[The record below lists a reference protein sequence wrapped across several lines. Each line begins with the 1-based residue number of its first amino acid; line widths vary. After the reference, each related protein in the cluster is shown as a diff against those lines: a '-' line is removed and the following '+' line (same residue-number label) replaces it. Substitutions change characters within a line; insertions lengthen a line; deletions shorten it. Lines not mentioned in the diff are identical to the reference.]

1 MKRGEFIVPK
11 GVSYAIV
18 TLLACL
24 LVSGVALPVASADA
38 RGKAKLSIRVV
49 GLPKGERGSF
59 TLIGP
64 RQSARSK
71 RRLRRHLTRR
81 GSTSIRGLRPGLY
94 RVKVSRVRLRNSRK
108 GVRRGAV
115 AYPVR
120 RKLRVRLGA
129 RRGAKLDI
137 RYGTIVNP
145 GVRSVSKRIEK
156 VLGPKASPRAVVLSG
171 RSQVRR
177 GSILSARP
185 SAALPRGLLAR
196 VTSVRRSRRSL
207 VARLR
212 PASIYEV
219 APNMSFDIPLSKVGG
234 AGASALKCGPEAKPY
249 VKFSDLRMHGGW
261 TTTRVLFAD
270 VTTGAEAQLTFRAGV
285 GVRVA
290 AAAPIGCRLSLP
302 AFALQGMA
310 GPIPVYGGIRPGAHF
325 EIGAGGEIY
334 SEGSTDITMGA
345 RIGAV
350 PPTAS
355 PIVSFGSPRFT
366 VGVETFVGV
375 QAGLNLDVEVGI
387 GAANAA
393 NLHLALANSLDFSA
407 TPGRCSWDLNLGA
420 FKGGGKLG
428 PFDVV
433 TPSSPPLFHHNLW
446 EQPCGEPPPP
456 PSPPSPPPLSLPF
469 ARATMSWATDS
480 DVDLYAW
487 DQEGNVA
494 YYADQFAISDAELV
508 YDVIPSAGETEHEPE
523 IFQETADP
531 GRTYTFGICDY
542 SDGGEGADVRLEVS
556 DPSGGT
562 RSFDR
567 VLEYSGDSA
576 VITTSPEG
584 AGYEPPPGWCNYSGA
599 YEEEEYEE
607 EYEEE

>member
-1 MKRGEFIVPK
+1 MRSN
-11 GVSYAIV
+11 VSYAIV
-18 TLLACL
+18 AL
-24 LVSGVALPVASADA
+24 LVCLSVGSPALPVASADA
-38 RGKAKLSIRVV
+38 KGKAKLSIRVA

-59 TLIGP
+59 TVIGP
-64 RQSARSK
+64 RQSSRSK
-71 RRLRRHLTRR
+71 QRLRRHLTRR
-81 GSTSIRGLRPGLY
+81 GTTSIRGLRPGVY
-94 RVKVSRVRLRNSRK
+94 KVKVSRVRLRRSNK
-108 GVRRGAV
+108 GVKRGAV
-115 AYPVR
+115 AYPVK
-120 RKLRVRLGA
+120 RKLRVRLRV
-129 RRGAKLDI
+129 RRRAKLDV

-145 GVRSVSKRIEK
+145 GVRSVSERIKK
-156 VLGPKASPRAVVLSG
+156 VLGPKASPRAVVLRG
-171 RSQVRR
+171 RSGVRR

-185 SAALPRGLLAR
+185 SAVLPRGLLAR
-196 VTSVRRSRRSL
+196 VIAVKRRRGSL
-207 VARLR
+207 TVRLR

-219 APNMSFDIPLSKVGG
+219 VPNMSFDIPLDKVGG
-234 AGASALKCGPEAKPY
+234 ARTSALKCGPEAKPY
-249 VKFSDLRMHGGW
+249 VKFSDLRMSGGW

-270 VTTGAEAQLTFRAGV
+270 VATGAEAQLTFRAGV

-325 EIGAGGEIY
+325 TVGAAGQIY

-366 VGVETFVGV
+366 VGVGSFVGV
-375 QAGLNLDVEVGI
+375 QAGLTLDAEVGI

-456 PSPPSPPPLSLPF
+456 PPPPLPLPF
-469 ARATMSWATDS
+469 VRATMSWATDS
-480 DVDLYAW
+480 DIDLYVW
-487 DQEGNVA
+487 DQEGNVT
-494 YYADQFAISDAELV
+494 YYADQFAIADAELID
-508 YDVIPSAGETEHEPE
+508 DVIPAEGETEHDPE

-531 GRTYTFGICDY
+531 GRTYTLGICNY
-542 SDGGEGADVRLEVS
+542 SDGGEGADVRLEVN
-556 DPSGGT
+556 DPSGGS
-562 RSFDR
+562 RSFDHT
-567 VLEYSGDSA
+567 LASSGDSA
-576 VITTSPEG
+576 VVTTSPEG
-584 AGYEPPPGWCNYSGA
+584 AGYEPPPDWCHSES
-599 YEEEEYEE
+599 EEEEFEE
-607 EYEEE
+607 E